1 MSGNGKNPSERDLVG
16 VLQGHEIF
24 TYMSLHAH
32 GVPAAVV
39 CGSNG

>member
-24 TYMSLHAH
+24 TYIYIYLYL
-32 GVPAAVV
+32 VKL
-39 CGSNG
+39 